1 MSTPVDFLVVD
12 EHVARNAVARAI
24 ARQRVKLAVRDF
36 QVRLHMLEDGE
47 FVPVDCQAAAKVLA
61 VACAVLDLQGLADTT
76 AARVMAGGMGA
87 LADMAKTRWI
97 WRSRHAV
104 AVDQA
109 LGQAAPVLTKAPAA
123 LIQKAY
129 RKVADM
135 ERRAEANYAE
145 PGVMRRAA

>member
-36 QVRLHMLEDGE
+36 QVRLHMLQDGE
-47 FVPVDCQAAAKVLA
+47 CVPVDCQAAAKVLA
-61 VACAVLDLQGLADTT
+61 VACAVLDLQGMTDST

-87 LADMAKTRWI
+87 LADIAKTRWL

-109 LGQAAPVLTKAPAA
+109 LAQAAPVLTAAPAT
-123 LIQKAY
+123 LMQQAY
-129 RKVADM
+129 RKVAAL
-135 ERRAEANYAE
+135 ERQAEAS
-145 PGVMRRAA
+145 AA